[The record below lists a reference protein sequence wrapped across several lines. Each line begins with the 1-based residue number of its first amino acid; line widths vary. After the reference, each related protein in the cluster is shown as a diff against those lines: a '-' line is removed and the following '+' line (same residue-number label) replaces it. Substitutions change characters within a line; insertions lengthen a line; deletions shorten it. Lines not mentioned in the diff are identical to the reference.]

1 MLIKHYRGPESLK
14 DARRIL
20 ALAQKRWPDAAEV
33 LNDAPDI
40 ALQSAAINRV
50 KDRIYPNHDT
60 ESHLLPGRLP
70 VCIDAEDKLTEIIDR
85 APTVRRPSCMKSAIA
100 IRHVGFEDL
109 GAFAPALRAA
119 GYHVDYWD
127 IGEQELRALEPVE
140 TDLLIVL
147 GGPIGVYEDAA
158 YPFLAE
164 ETAILEQRLAAN
176 RPTLGICLGAQ
187 LIARAAGARVF
198 PSGAKEIGFAP
209 ITLTEAGR
217 SSCLAPFA
225 NEPMTLH
232 WHGDTFDLPAGA
244 TRLAS
249 TDLCENQ
256 AFAMGPNIVGFQF
269 HPEAPAKGFEKW
281 LVGHAAELAAANIH
295 VPRLRAAAQVHG
307 PELER
312 KAEVVLSAWLG
323 GLEV

>member
-1 MLIKHYRGPESLK
+1 
-14 DARRIL
+14 
-20 ALAQKRWPDAAEV
+20 
-33 LNDAPDI
+33 
-40 ALQSAAINRV
+40 
-50 KDRIYPNHDT
+50 
-60 ESHLLPGRLP
+60 
-70 VCIDAEDKLTEIIDR
+70 
-85 APTVRRPSCMKSAIA
+85 MKSAVA

-109 GAFAPALRAA
+109 SAFAPALRLA
-119 GYHVDYWD
+119 GYQVDYWD
-127 IGEQELRALEPVE
+127 IGEQELWTLEPVR

-147 GGPIGVYEDAA
+147 GGPIGAYEDAV
-158 YPFLAE
+158 YPFLKDE
-164 ETAILEQRLAAN
+164 IDLLEQRLAAN

-225 NEPMTLH
+225 DEPMTLH

-244 TRLAS
+244 ERLAS

-256 AFAMGPNIVGFQF
+256 AFAVGPNIIGFQF
-269 HPEAPAKGFEKW
+269 HPEASATGFEKW
-281 LVGHAAELAAANIH
+281 LVGHAAELTAARID
-295 VPRLRAAAQVHG
+295 VPRLRADAQTYG

-312 KAEVVLSAWLG
+312 KAQAVLSAWLG
-323 GLEV
+323 KLEV